1 MGATLGATRSTHGS
15 NEVRSDA
22 DPALVSKARSDPAAM
37 TEAEWKSI
45 LTPSQFSVTRRQ
57 GTEPGFTGH
66 LWNNKQKGS
75 SLVTS

>member
-1 MGATLGATRSTHGS
+1 MGAASSTSGS

-37 TEAEWKSI
+37 TEGEWKSI
-45 LTPSQFSVTRRQ
+45 LTASQFSVTRRQ

-75 SLVTS
+75 SLVAPKNR